1 MVITEVLLD
10 AHALLWFDVAPEKL
24 SAPTRLILQ
33 APQTRVFVSA
43 LSAWELAIK
52 YALGK
57 LPEAAGLVQNFHLR
71 LAQYQFLDLPF
82 HASDALQ
89 ATSLLSAHK
98 DPFDRGLVAQCMG
111 RQLVLVSA
119 DDSLDGFGISRL
131 W

>member
-33 APQTRVFVSA
+33 APETRVFVLA

-57 LPEAAGLVQNFHLR
+57 LPEATSLVQSCCRSEIVN
-71 LAQYQFLDLPF
+71 
-82 HASDALQ
+82 
-89 ATSLLSAHK
+89 
-98 DPFDRGLVAQCMG
+98 C
-111 RQLVLVSA
+111 
-119 DDSLDGFGISRL
+119 
-131 W
+131 